1 MRFATRVLLL
11 QLATV
16 VAVVVVSAVVFLL
29 LGVQQLRDEAESAA
43 LNIARTIAADPD
55 VRATVAASSADPAPP
70 RRDDLRGGP
79 LQTYARAIGDRTG
92 TLFVVITDDRG
103 IRLAHPDESLL
114 GEEVSTDYR
123 AVLAGNEVV
132 TWERGTLGVS
142 ARAKVP
148 VFPPGPGDTAPAV
161 GEVSVG
167 FEPASV
173 FDDLPTLVLAIVGI
187 AATALALGV
196 VASLLLRRRWE
207 RLTLGLQPEE
217 LVALLQNQSAVLD
230 GVGDGVVAVDPDGV
244 VRVCNRT
251 AAELLAIGDPVGRP
265 FDAVGLPPV
274 VVAAV
279 RDGTARDG
287 VVIDGRVVFVDAR
300 PVRRDGRPIGDVLIV
315 RDRTALVALAE
326 RLESVRA
333 MTGALRVQRHEFGNR
348 LHVAAGLLD
357 AGRTDEA
364 RAFLSDQLARGPVD
378 AAVAHLD
385 LITDTV
391 LQAIIAAKGI
401 EAAERGVVL
410 SVAPDSMLWQRVV
423 ETEDVAAVLGNLIDN
438 AVTAAVGGAEPRQ
451 VVVGCYGDDAALVL
465 TVADSGPGIEVTDPF
480 AAAATTHDPDRA
492 HGWGIGLRL
501 SRELARRRGGD
512 LWVIDRGG
520 EGADAASGAVFGA
533 RLEGVLGTDP
543 GAPASRRALD
553 SSQAL
558 DSPHPLD
565 EENP

>member
-16 VAVVVVSAVVFLL
+16 VAVVVVSAAVFLL
-29 LGVQQLRDEAESAA
+29 LGVQQLRNEAESAA
-43 LNIARTIAADPD
+43 LSIARTIAADPD
-55 VRATVAASSADPAPP
+55 VRAAVAASSADPAPP
-70 RRDDLRGGP
+70 LRDDLRDGP

-148 VFPPGPGDTAPAV
+148 IYPRAPGDAPAV

-173 FDDLPTLVLAIVGI
+173 FDDLPTLVLAIVGV
-187 AATALALGV
+187 AATALAIGA

-230 GVGDGVVAVDPDGV
+230 GVGDGVVAVDPDGI
-244 VRVCNRT
+244 VRVCNST

-265 FDAVGLPPV
+265 LDAVGLPPI

-287 VVIDGRVVFVDAR
+287 VVVDGRVVFVDAR

-378 AAVAHLD
+378 APVAHLD

-391 LQAIIAAKGI
+391 LQAIVAAKGI
-401 EAAERGVVL
+401 EAAERGVTL
-410 SVAPDSMLWQRVV
+410 SVAPDSMLWQHVV
-423 ETEDVAAVLGNLIDN
+423 ETEDVAAVLGNLVDN
-438 AVTAAVGGAEPRQ
+438 AVTASVRGAEPRR
-451 VVVGCYGDDAALVL
+451 VVVGCYGDDTALVL
-465 TVADSGPGIEVTDPF
+465 TVADSGPGIEVPDPF

-520 EGADAASGAVFGA
+520 EGSDAASGAVFGA
-533 RLEGVLGTDP
+533 RLEGVLGIDP
-543 GAPASRRALD
+543 AAPA
-553 SSQAL
+553 
-558 DSPHPLD
+558 PGHPLD